1 MYPNIDEPKD
11 LVNGLASSST
21 NTSCHFECLF
31 HSLSDNVSRKQTA
44 LRCEKRRAK
53 SNSKTGYLRPSNYQ
67 NRSNLAISLFWQVVL
82 IVFIYNLVLRT

>member
-31 HSLSDNVSRKQTA
+31 HSLSDNVSREQTA
-44 LRCEKRRAK
+44 RHGKKELRCEKRRAK
-53 SNSKTGYLRPSNYQ
+53 SVVDVVSTFPRTYVLWATSFILFGLVSN
-67 NRSNLAISLFWQVVL
+67 
-82 IVFIYNLVLRT
+82 